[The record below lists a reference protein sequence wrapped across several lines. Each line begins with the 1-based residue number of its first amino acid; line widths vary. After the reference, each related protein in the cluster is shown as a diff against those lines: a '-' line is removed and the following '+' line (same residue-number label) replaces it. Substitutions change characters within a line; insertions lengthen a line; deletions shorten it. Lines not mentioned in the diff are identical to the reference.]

1 MLETQ
6 EVRTGTWDHFITD
19 LRGWARGDRQH
30 RAEMVVN
37 EWLSVWEGENV
48 GPLDRQPMERWLEAF
63 RSAGY
68 FEATVTLT
76 EREPLQVEEA
86 VTVNVDCS
94 TPTTVPDLWRIS
106 TESGARRFSWLDD
119 PGSLMQVVAT
129 PELHIWRAR
138 NPFKVFGKIT
148 TRHVLLPETRY
159 WEAKGYPP
167 EAWGLDHDF
176 IEYIAAPGADVREM
190 IPVDLSSDDPLVYL
204 REGRAV

>member
-1 MLETQ
+1 MLEAQ

-19 LRGWARGDRQH
+19 LRGWARGDRQK

-37 EWLSVWEGENV
+37 EWLSTYEGDHV

-63 RSAGY
+63 TAAGY

-76 EREPLQVEEA
+76 EPDPLQVEES
-86 VTVNVDCS
+86 VTVATGR
-94 TPTTVPDLWRIS
+94 TPAASAPDLWRIS
-106 TESGARRFSWLDD
+106 TTANARRFSWLDD
-119 PGSLMQVVAT
+119 PASIMQVVRT
-129 PELHIWRAR
+129 PDLHIWRAR
-138 NPFKVFGKIT
+138 NPFRVFGKIT

-176 IEYIAAPGADVREM
+176 TEYVAAPGADVREM
-190 IPVDLSSDDPLVYL
+190 IPVDLDPDDPLIYL